1 MGFIARLR
9 EDIANVRQHDPAARG
24 TVEIILNYSGM
35 HAIWS
40 HRLSHR
46 LWQRDTTKALARS
59 ISQFTRFLTGVEIHP
74 ELQSGAGF
82 LLTMAW
88 AL

>member
-46 LWQRDTTKALARS
+46 LWQREGPGAFNIT
-59 ISQFTRFLTGVEIHP
+59 VHP
-74 ELQSGAGF
+74 FSDGR
-82 LLTMAW
+82 
-88 AL
+88 